1 MAHPTQLFFLEDPMT
16 HPTSMTVQ
24 DLAAWRDSGEAH
36 LLLDVRED
44 HELEQSAI
52 AGATHIPM
60 QQIPAR
66 IAELPADTPVVV
78 MCHHGGRSQAVVN
91 YLRQAGRSN
100 AINLSGGIDAW
111 ARHIDGSVG
120 RY

>member
-1 MAHPTQLFFLEDPMT
+1 
-16 HPTSMTVQ
+16 
-24 DLAAWRDSGEAH
+24 
-36 LLLDVRED
+36 
-44 HELEQSAI
+44 
-52 AGATHIPM
+52 
-60 QQIPAR
+60 
-66 IAELPADTPVVV
+66 